1 MGYEIKT
8 VKSLRRCK
16 PNQSQCESDR
26 HENFVF
32 QGFNIMSFHKKVLFG
47 FVLFNVVAIT
57 LGFLNVQV
65 PDRAIATDQEMVAY
79 GVAKPVAVAMTLISS
94 GLVVMFLYVA
104 RGMLKLA
111 SLMNRKWHERTR

>member
-1 MGYEIKT
+1 
-8 VKSLRRCK
+8 
-16 PNQSQCESDR
+16 
-26 HENFVF
+26 
-32 QGFNIMSFHKKVLFG
+32 MSFHKKVLFG